1 MHLSV
6 NVGNTV
12 LACPTF
18 GHRIDSVLTENQFL
32 DSSLDPGIHMSYMYT
47 LSVMCFFNS
56 KGGNQKCH
64 RGLGTYIWSGTTQAC
79 AHFSTVGIIPAIYWS
94 S

>member
-32 DSSLDPGIHMSYMYT
+32 DSSLDPGIHMSCMYT
-47 LSVMCFFNS
+47 QAVCVSSIVKEEIRSAMGVWRLIF
-56 KGGNQKCH
+56 
-64 RGLGTYIWSGTTQAC
+64 GLAQLKLVPISPLWEL
-79 AHFSTVGIIPAIYWS
+79 F
-94 S
+94 